1 MGPRTV
7 ATGEA
12 RAGRPERNPW
22 APIPKELPAPSGA
35 EECSTAGSRVQQLN
49 CLRPIRGGSAFS
61 QNDHG
66 FRPGRPGLHPWL
78 HSCAPSGR
86 TRAAECPQPFGAETL
101 PPKVSRTQD
110 EQRGRVLSAAVFSS
124 AQRYF
129 PATMRGGW
137 NPPYPPVA
145 PVSNRCVLPAVGW
158 VIGPHRRMGHWTL
171 P

>member
-35 EECSTAGSRVQQLN
+35 EECSTTGARVQQLN
-49 CLRPIRGGSAFS
+49 CLRPIRGGSTFS

-78 HSCAPSGR
+78 LLRHNQFFGLGGTGILPVPDGLGGTGILPVPDGRDARTTRKINCDGALHSCAPSMKPG
-86 TRAAECPQPFGAETL
+86 P
-101 PPKVSRTQD
+101 
-110 EQRGRVLSAAVFSS
+110 SS
-124 AQRYF
+124 AKGFDR
-129 PATMRGGW
+129 
-137 NPPYPPVA
+137 
-145 PVSNRCVLPAVGW
+145 SNLLSGFRDVESRPFNCY
-158 VIGPHRRMGHWTL
+158 R
-171 P
+171 